1 MNNSRLGSD
10 TLQENAQATPGCP
23 ILGLA
28 GRVEEAEGGNMG
40 QASVSSAT
48 GGICGEVDRF
58 ENLCRYGHFA
68 REGREEENRY

>member
-1 MNNSRLGSD
+1 
-10 TLQENAQATPGCP
+10 
-23 ILGLA
+23 
-28 GRVEEAEGGNMG
+28 MG

-68 REGREEENRY
+68 RECREEENRYSSFFVFHCMQIAE